1 METQILKLEAP
12 FDYIYCNGEVGK
24 LTKGLTGLTPCESM
38 VNMILGGDSTV
49 VINEKAAD
57 LNNDGIVTVTD
68 VVLAVNIILGK
79 K

>member
-1 METQILKLEAP
+1 
-12 FDYIYCNGEVGK
+12 
-24 LTKGLTGLTPCESM
+24 
-38 VNMILGGDSTV
+38 LGGDSTV

-57 LNNDGIVTVTD
+57 LNNDGMVTVTD

>member
-1 METQILKLEAP
+1 
-12 FDYIYCNGEVGK
+12 
-24 LTKGLTGLTPCESM
+24 
-38 VNMILGGDSTV
+38 MILGGDSTV

-57 LNNDGIVTVTD
+57 LNNDGMVTVTD